1 MAIEIIGTGRA
12 IPPQRV
18 SNDDLAARIDTSDE
32 WIRSHTGIGNRH
44 IADEDTACS
53 DLALEAAKNALAMA
67 AGFSGHHGSGRGSS
81 QDDGSRSE
89 RDRAAAQ
96 AAAGIDM
103 IVVGTATPDFN
114 GCPSTACIVQ
124 DKLGAKQAGAMDV
137 TAGCTGFIYG
147 LETAVGLLSICAERK
162 RALVIGA
169 EVLSKVTNWDDRGT
183 CVLLGDGA
191 GAVVLEKTTSQGKDR
206 RGLARTILRADGSG
220 WESLVIRRGGSRF
233 PYKAGETVDKSA
245 HIEMNGQEV
254 YNFAVKAVT
263 EIIGDLLK
271 QEEITINDVKW
282 IIPHQANARI
292 VLAAG
297 RRLGIPR
304 EKLFLN
310 IEEYANTSA
319 ASIPIALDELN
330 RNEKINKGD
339 LIMTIGFGGGLT
351 YGGNVIIW

>member
-12 IPPQRV
+12 IPPKRV
-18 SNDDLAARIDTSDE
+18 SNDDLAAKIDTSDE

-44 IADEDTACS
+44 IAGEDTACS

-67 AGFSGHHGSGRGSS
+67 AGFSGYHGSGRGSS
-81 QDDGSRSE
+81 QDDDRSE

-96 AAAGIDM
+96 AAAGLDM
-103 IVVGTATPDFN
+103 IIVGTATADFN
-114 GCPSTACIVQ
+114 GCPSTACIIQ

-137 TAGCTGFIYG
+137 SAGCTGFIYG
-147 LETAVGLLSICAERK
+147 LETAAGLLSISGERK

-169 EVLSKVTNWDDRGT
+169 EVLTRVTNWDDRGT
-183 CVLLGDGA
+183 CVLFGDGA
-191 GAVVLEKTTSQGKDR
+191 GAVVLEKTSEGKD

-233 PYKAGETVDKSA
+233 PYKTGEIVDKPP

-263 EIIGDLLK
+263 EIIEDLLK

-282 IIPHQANARI
+282 IVPHQANARI
-292 VLAAG
+292 VKAAG
-297 RRLGIPR
+297 KRLGIPM
-304 EKLFLN
+304 EKFFLN

-319 ASIPIALDELN
+319 AAIPIALDELN